1 MEIANNIKQGPDLKK
16 KNKTKKKKK
25 TAFVKKNPCS
35 TANCAD

>member
-16 KNKTKKKKK
+16 KKKKKK

>member
-1 MEIANNIKQGPDLKK
+1 MEIANNIKQGPDLK
-16 KNKTKKKKK
+16 KKKKK